1 MTRLQSFENAAHVLD
16 ELISFHEEL
25 AEQYSTMAERSSK
38 PLSRLL
44 LEFLARRE
52 KKQAD
57 ALEQFESTAPDKLL
71 RTWILIPFPEDPDSL
86 IGSLQQAFTDDI
98 DAEQV
103 YEIGNRG
110 DEFVIG
116 LLEHLQNRCEVDE
129 IKAMFANLLE
139 SERNEN
145 IALSKAYNSLR
156 EF

>member
-25 AEQYSTMAERSSK
+25 GEQYADMAERSTR

-44 LEFLARRE
+44 FEFLARRE

-57 ALEQFESTAPDKLL
+57 SLEQFESTAPYKLL
-71 RTWILIPFPEDPDSL
+71 RTWIQIPFPADPDSF
-86 IGSLQQAFTDDI
+86 IGSMQQSFSDDI
-98 DAEQV
+98 DADQA
-103 YEIGNRG
+103 YELGNRG

-116 LLEHLQNRCEVDE
+116 LLEHLRDRCEVDD
-129 IKAMFANLLE
+129 IKSLFADLLKG
-139 SERNEN
+139 ERDEN